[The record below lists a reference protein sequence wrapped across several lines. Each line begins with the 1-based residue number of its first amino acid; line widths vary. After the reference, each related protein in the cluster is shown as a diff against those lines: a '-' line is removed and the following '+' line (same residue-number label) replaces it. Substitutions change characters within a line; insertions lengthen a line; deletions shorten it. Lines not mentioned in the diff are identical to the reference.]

1 MEPESFNNF
10 KCQDTDKFYLQNDET
25 YFETSIR
32 RTEFPSEDLANFDN
46 PMDDDTGT
54 VGDKADTIYCV
65 IS

>member
-10 KCQDTDKFYLQNDET
+10 NCQDTDKYYSQNDHT
-25 YFETSIR
+25 YFESCIG
-32 RTEFPSEDLANFDN
+32 RTEFSSEDLSNFDN

-65 IS
+65 IA